1 MIAAVYERIE
11 KDIQNLP
18 PQEIS
23 FEILDQNKSRDQRI
37 KQVVDSQSKVLD
49 AESTKRLYNEF
60 FAEGPLV
67 SLLDDESITELI
79 ITAHDQICF
88 EKNGKLT
95 QHDDKFFS
103 QLTYNRFLEKICQE
117 ADVHFNLENPMING
131 KWRDFRL
138 HIASSEVTQG
148 ETSLS
153 LRRHPKSPWTFE
165 KLMDQN
171 WCTPQ
176 QYQEIEKILLNRKT
190 FLVVGGTGSGK
201 TSFLNA
207 CLKKIP
213 AHERMVIIEDT
224 QELSIPNS
232 FSTRLL
238 TRHDCNGQ
246 LPEIDQG
253 ELVRQSLR
261 MRPDR
266 LVMGEIRGSEAK
278 DLLMAL
284 STGHAG
290 SFGSLHAS
298 TAAQALIRLEM
309 LIQMGAPNWSLSAIR
324 NLIRFSLD
332 YIVVLNKNPAGQR
345 QLQGLYQITSL
356 EEMGLLLEKIL

>member
-1 MIAAVYERIE
+1 MNLALYQEIE
-11 KDIQNLP
+11 KEIQNLP
-18 PQEIS
+18 PQDIS
-23 FEILDQNKSRDQRI
+23 FEMLDEKKSREQRMR
-37 KQVVDSQSKVLD
+37 QVVEHKTSALD
-49 AESTKRLYNEF
+49 PAGALRLQNEF
-60 FAEGPLV
+60 FAEGPLMN
-67 SLLDDESITELI
+67 LLEDESITELI
-79 ITAHDQICF
+79 VTAHNQICY
-88 EKNGKLT
+88 ERNGNLKAHDDQFYSKLT
-95 QHDDKFFS
+95 YD
-103 QLTYNRFLEKICQE
+103 RFLDKVCQE
-117 ADVHFNLENPMING
+117 AEVHFTLENPMING

-138 HIASSEVTQG
+138 HIASPEVTQG

-165 KLMDQN
+165 KLMAQN
-171 WCTPQ
+171 WCTPDQ
-176 QYQEIEKILLNRKT
+176 HRILKQVLDQRSN
-190 FLVVGGTGSGK
+190 FLVIGGTGTGK

-207 CLKKIP
+207 CLNQIP
-213 AHERMVIIEDT
+213 CQERMVIIEDT
-224 QELSIPNS
+224 QELAIPNT

-238 TRHDCNGQ
+238 TRNDTNGQ
-246 LPEIDQG
+246 LSSIDQG

-266 LVMGEIRGSEAK
+266 IVMGEIRGSEAK

-290 SFGSLHAS
+290 SFGSLHAA

-309 LIQMGAPNWSLSAIR
+309 LIQMGAPNWSLHAIR
-324 NLIRFSLD
+324 NLIRFSLE

-356 EEMGLLLEKIL
+356 EEMGILLEKII